1 MPSKLEKFIAKTGK
15 RGMPDYKEAPGQV
28 MLYSDEELEQL
39 VERGLEKPHA
49 TLLNQIVKIRAMDA
63 ARMALEEKSD
73 SARVKALAKVNPKA
87 AEKLAALLKEF
98 GV

>member
-1 MPSKLEKFIAKTGK
+1 
-15 RGMPDYKEAPGQV
+15 
-28 MLYSDEELEQL
+28 
-39 VERGLEKPHA
+39 
-49 TLLNQIVKIRAMDA
+49 MDA